1 MSGPAPTGHHGER
14 PMLTAKQHELLHF
27 IQQRLD
33 ASGISP
39 SFAAMKEALGLK
51 SKSGIHRLISA
62 LEERG
67 FRAEERRVGQECVST
82 CSSRWSPENK
92 KKNKD
97 ATTTHNKN
105 I

>member
-1 MSGPAPTGHHGER
+1 MSGPAPTGHHGEQ

-33 ASGISP
+33 TSGISP
-39 SFAAMKEALGLK
+39 SFEEMKEALGLK

-67 FRAEERRVGQECVST
+67 FLRRLPNRAQIGRAACRERVCQYVEISGVAGSL
-82 CSSRWSPENK
+82 K
-92 KKNKD
+92 KKEN
-97 ATTTHNKN
+97 
-105 I
+105 